1 MFSDLPTSVGGL
13 PANTPERPSTP
24 PAYPAVH
31 DMPPARPDAVL
42 TDAEQKKAAQD
53 LIAARD
59 RQSNYASTHNDQ

>member
-1 MFSDLPTSVGGL
+1 
-13 PANTPERPSTP
+13 
-24 PAYPAVH
+24 
-31 DMPPARPDAVL
+31 VL